1 MNTKKRKTQGILQEE
16 DVCIELPSDIFRKEL
31 PIPNLNEV
39 DVVRHYTNLSRMNF
53 GVDIGFYP
61 LGSCTMKY
69 NPKVNEDASESRRI
83 QQPSSYVSRRMHSR
97 IAAIDVGARKAI

>member
-1 MNTKKRKTQGILQEE
+1 MKIIFEYEEQKNTGYIQEE
-16 DVCIELPSDIFRKEL
+16 QEEKEDEEGKNDVSIELPSDIVRKEL
-31 PIPNLNEV
+31 PIPNLNEI

-69 NPKVNEDASESRRI
+69 NPKVNEDA
-83 QQPSSYVSRRMHSR
+83 
-97 IAAIDVGARKAI
+97 ARVEGFSNLHPMS